1 MVRKYKKIANLWPLC
16 CKIRKIK
23 KNKRY
28 SCFQTEFGKMNIYQQ
43 ILEKYWGFSEFLPL
57 QDDIIKSVAA
67 GNDTLG
73 LMPTGGG
80 KSVTF
85 QVPALAR
92 DGICLVITPLI
103 ALMKDQVEK
112 LNQRGIRA
120 IAVHSGLSRDEIDV
134 ALDNAIYGNY
144 KFLYLS
150 PERLGTEIFK
160 IRIEKMNVNLIAV
173 DEAHCISQWG
183 YDFRPSYLKIVDL
196 RDYLPGVPI
205 LALTATATPD
215 VVDDIQEKLRF
226 SQKNVLRTT
235 FERKN
240 LIYTVRETEDKPRYI
255 LRLASQIT
263 GSGIIY
269 VRSRKKTKDLALY
282 LQNNN
287 ISCDYY
293 HAGLT
298 HPVRSRKQQD
308 WMNGKI
314 RIIIATNAFGMGID
328 KPDVRFVI
336 HIDPP
341 DSLEE
346 YFQEAGRA
354 GRDNKPAHAILLF
367 HNSDKINAE
376 KRVAVNFPEPEV
388 IRQIYRALGNFYQI
402 PLGGGKDQV
411 FDFSIA
417 DFASRYKQ
425 SILTIFSS
433 LKILQLEGYLE
444 LTEEIF
450 NPSRIKFL
458 TSRDDL
464 YRFQIAN
471 ADFDTFIKLLL
482 RSYTGVFSEF
492 VTIYEDSLAM
502 KAKVKTEV
510 IIEYL
515 KKLNSMGIIRYLP
528 QKKTP
533 VIIFTE
539 ERLDINN
546 LRISRENYKDRKD
559 RYIKRMNEV
568 VRYATGN
575 THCRSISLLDY
586 FGEKNAKPCGHCDVC
601 MRNEELDLSKYEY
614 DLAVSEI
621 RDILSGQQMT
631 MTRLVELMS
640 LPENKAIAVIRWL
653 LDNNRLSLGHDQSLK
668 LHGAW
673 GMEL

>member
-1 MVRKYKKIANLWPLC
+1 
-16 CKIRKIK
+16 
-23 KNKRY
+23 
-28 SCFQTEFGKMNIYQQ
+28 MNIYQQ

-57 QDDIIKSVAA
+57 QDDIIKSIAA

-92 DGICLVITPLI
+92 EGICLVITPLI

-112 LNQRGIRA
+112 LNQLDIRA
-120 IAVHSGLSRDEIDV
+120 IAIHSGLSRDEIDV

-150 PERLGTEIFK
+150 PERLSTEIFK
-160 IRIEKMNVNLIAV
+160 VRIEKMNVNLIAV

-196 RDYLPGVPI
+196 REYLPGVPV
-205 LALTATATPD
+205 LALTATATPE
-215 VVDDIQEKLRF
+215 VVEDIQEKLKFRP
-226 SQKNVLRTT
+226 KNLLRTS

-240 LIYTVRETEDKPRYI
+240 LIYTVREAEDKQRYI
-255 LRLASQIT
+255 LRLVRQMT

-269 VRSRKKTKDLALY
+269 VRSRKKTRDLALY
-282 LQNNN
+282 LQKNN

-298 HPVRSRKQQD
+298 HPIRNRKQKD

-336 HIDPP
+336 HIDLP

-354 GRDNKPAHAILLF
+354 GRDNKPAHAILLY
-367 HNSDKINAE
+367 NSGDKLSSE
-376 KRVAVNFPEPEV
+376 KRVAINFPEPDV
-388 IRQIYRALGNFYQI
+388 IRKIYRALGNYFQI

-458 TSRDDL
+458 TARDEL

-471 ADFDTFIKLLL
+471 IDYDVFIKLLL
-482 RSYTGVFSEF
+482 RTYTGVFSDY
-492 VTIYEDSLAM
+492 VTVYEDSLAA
-502 KAKVKTEV
+502 KAKVKTET
-510 IIEYL
+510 ILEYL
-515 KKLNSMGIIRYLP
+515 KKLSSMGIIRYLP

-539 ERLDINN
+539 ERLDVKN
-546 LRISRENYKDRKD
+546 LRISKENYKDRKD
-559 RYIKRMNEV
+559 RYTKRMDEV
-568 VRYATGN
+568 VRYATEN
-575 THCRSISLLDY
+575 IRCRSVSLLEY
-586 FGEKNAKPCGHCDVC
+586 FGERNAKRCGHCDVC

-614 DLAVSEI
+614 DLAVEEI
-621 RDILSGQQMT
+621 RDILSGQKMT
-631 MTRLVELMS
+631 VENLVDSVS
-640 LPENKAIAVIRWL
+640 LPENKAIRVIRWL
-653 LDNNRLSLGHDQSLK
+653 LDNNRLVLEKDQSLRW
-668 LHGAW
+668 HGA
-673 GMEL
+673 

>member
-1 MVRKYKKIANLWPLC
+1 
-16 CKIRKIK
+16 
-23 KNKRY
+23 
-28 SCFQTEFGKMNIYQQ
+28 MNIYQQ

-57 QDDIIKSVAA
+57 QDDIIKSIAA

-92 DGICLVITPLI
+92 EGICLVITPLI

-112 LNQRGIRA
+112 LNQLDIRA
-120 IAVHSGLSRDEIDV
+120 IAIHSGLSRDEIDV

-150 PERLGTEIFK
+150 PERLSTEIFK
-160 IRIEKMNVNLIAV
+160 VRIEKMNVNLIAV

-196 RDYLPGVPI
+196 REYLPGVPV
-205 LALTATATPD
+205 LALTATATPE
-215 VVDDIQEKLRF
+215 VVEDIQEKLKFRP
-226 SQKNVLRTT
+226 KNLLRTS

-240 LIYTVRETEDKPRYI
+240 LIYTVREAEDKQRYI
-255 LRLASQIT
+255 LRLVRQMT

-269 VRSRKKTKDLALY
+269 VRSRKKTRDLALY
-282 LQNNN
+282 LQKNN

-298 HPVRSRKQQD
+298 HPIRNRKQKD

-336 HIDPP
+336 HIDLP

-354 GRDNKPAHAILLF
+354 GRDNKPAHAILLY
-367 HNSDKINAE
+367 NSGDKLSSE
-376 KRVAVNFPEPEV
+376 KRVAINFPEPDV
-388 IRQIYRALGNFYQI
+388 IRRIYRALGNYFQI

-458 TSRDDL
+458 TARDEL

-471 ADFDTFIKLLL
+471 IDYDVFIKLLL
-482 RSYTGVFSEF
+482 RTYTGVFSDY
-492 VTIYEDSLAM
+492 VTVYEDSLAA
-502 KAKVKTEV
+502 KAKVKTET
-510 IIEYL
+510 ILEYL
-515 KKLNSMGIIRYLP
+515 KKLSTMGIIRYLP

-539 ERLDINN
+539 ERLDVKN
-546 LRISRENYKDRKD
+546 LRISKENYKDRKD
-559 RYIKRMNEV
+559 RYTKRMDEV
-568 VRYATGN
+568 VRYATEN
-575 THCRSISLLDY
+575 IRCRSVSLLEY
-586 FGEKNAKPCGHCDVC
+586 FGERNAKRCGHCDVC
-601 MRNEELDLSKYEY
+601 MRNEELDISKYEY
-614 DLAVSEI
+614 DLAVEEI
-621 RDILSGQQMT
+621 RDILSGQKMT
-631 MTRLVELMS
+631 VENLVDSVS
-640 LPENKAIAVIRWL
+640 LPENKAIRVIRWL
-653 LDNNRLSLGHDQSLK
+653 LDNNRVVLEKDQSLK
-668 LHGAW
+668 WHGA
-673 GMEL
+673 

>member
-1 MVRKYKKIANLWPLC
+1 
-16 CKIRKIK
+16 
-23 KNKRY
+23 
-28 SCFQTEFGKMNIYQQ
+28 MNIYQQ

-57 QDDIIKSVAA
+57 QDDIIKSIAA

-85 QVPALAR
+85 QVPALVKE
-92 DGICLVITPLI
+92 GICLVITPLI

-112 LNQRGIRA
+112 LNQLGIRA

-160 IRIEKMNVNLIAV
+160 VRIEKMNVNLIAV

-196 RDYLPGVPI
+196 RKYLPGVPV

-215 VVDDIQEKLRF
+215 VVDDIQEKLKF
-226 SQKNVLRTT
+226 HPKNLLRTT

-240 LIYTVRETEDKPRYI
+240 LIYTVREAEDKQKFI
-255 LRLASQIT
+255 LRLTRQMT

-269 VRSRKKTKDLALY
+269 VRSRKKTRDLALY
-282 LQNNN
+282 LQKYN

-298 HPVRSRKQQD
+298 HPVRNRKQQE
-308 WMNGKI
+308 WMKGKI

-336 HIDPP
+336 HIDLP

-354 GRDNKPAHAILLF
+354 GRDNKSAHAILLF
-367 HNSDKINAE
+367 NNGDKLSSE
-376 KRVAVNFPEPEV
+376 KRVTVNFPEPEV
-388 IRQIYRALGNFYQI
+388 IRQIYRALGNYFQI

-417 DFASRYKQ
+417 DFASRYRQ

-458 TSRDDL
+458 TGRDEL

-471 ADFDTFIKLLL
+471 IDFDAFIKLLL
-482 RSYTGVFSEF
+482 RTYTGVFSEF
-492 VTIYEDSLAM
+492 VTIYEDSLAA
-502 KAKVKTEV
+502 KAKVKTEL

-515 KKLNSMGIIRYLP
+515 KRLDSMGIIRYLP

-533 VIIFTE
+533 VVIFTE
-539 ERLDINN
+539 ERLDVKN
-546 LRISRENYKDRKD
+546 LKISKENYTDRKD
-559 RYIKRMNEV
+559 RYTRRMNEV
-568 VRYATGN
+568 VRYATEN
-575 THCRSISLLDY
+575 IRCRSISLLEY
-586 FGEKNAKPCGHCDVC
+586 FGERNAKPCGHCDVC
-601 MRNEELDLSKYEY
+601 MRNEELDLSKYEF
-614 DLAVSEI
+614 DLATAEI
-621 RDILSGQQMT
+621 RELLSVQPMT
-631 MTRLVELMS
+631 IENLVES
-640 LPENKAIAVIRWL
+640 LSLTETKAIRVIRWL
-653 LDNNRLSLGHDQSLK
+653 LDNNRLTLEKDQSLK
-668 LHGAW
+668 LHGV
-673 GMEL
+673 